1 MHKWIMFIVFAA
13 ASVLGVYLLTT
24 QLPGK
29 PVDEAASLPPGVTL
43 LKVEASSDFVFDKEE
58 YKVKA
63 GDKVKLKLINKS
75 GVHGLAIPDLGIDLQ
90 GDKMEQE
97 VVFDKPGKY
106 EMHCAVA
113 CGTGHLEMK
122 SVLIVE

>member
-1 MHKWIMFIVFAA
+1 MHKYVMIVLFLA

-29 PVDEAASLPPGVTL
+29 PVEEVVPADTTL
-43 LKVEASSDFVFDKEE
+43 VKVEANSDFTFGEKE

-63 GDKVKLKLINKS
+63 GKVKLKLINKS
-75 GVHGLAIPDLGIDLQ
+75 GVHGLAIPDLGVDLQ
-90 GDKMEQE
+90 GDKLEQDLE
-97 VVFDKPGKY
+97 LKPGKY
-106 EMHCAVA
+106 DMHCAVM
-113 CGTGHLEMK
+113 CGTGHLDMK